1 MNTVERIA
9 IIGVGLIGG
18 SLGHVFRKS
27 GYDVVGFDNQP
38 ESLRLAVERG
48 AIDHG
53 ETDLQ
58 RAVLD
63 ADVVIICT
71 PVRTIRTMIEQLSTL
86 KLKPGAIV
94 TDTGSTKEKLVTYV
108 ESLNWQDVV
117 YIGGHPMAGS
127 HRSGVKAA
135 NSDLFENAY
144 YVLTPRPSTPEPAV
158 HKLVTLFEKTRA
170 KVIRM
175 DAAEHDRIMAAISH
189 WPHVLAALL
198 VQQVGKYNRENDL
211 YHRLAAGG
219 FRDLTR
225 IASSN
230 PTMWC
235 DITLTNKEAVLE
247 LLEDWGKRVSQ
258 FRTMLKRQQPGEL
271 EAFFREAKAYRDQL
285 PERKQGS
292 IPRIYECYIDVP
304 DHPGIIGKVATLLG
318 EEGIN
323 LGNIGILEN
332 REEVAGVLR
341 LTFYRQSD
349 FLRAVTVLKQYGY
362 TVYKADDTNDK
373 RNPL

>member
-1 MNTVERIA
+1 MNKIERIA

-18 SLGHVFRKS
+18 SLGLVFRKHA
-27 GYDVVGFDNQP
+27 YDVVGFDHPKCLQQ
-38 ESLRLAVERG
+38 AIERG
-48 AIDHG
+48 AIDRG
-53 ETDLQ
+53 VTDLQ
-58 RAVLD
+58 QAVSD

-71 PVRTIRTMIEQLSTL
+71 PVRTIRTMVEQLSAL
-86 KLKPGAIV
+86 KLKPGAVV
-94 TDTGSTKEKLVTYV
+94 TDTGSTKEELVTYA
-108 ESLNWQDVV
+108 ESLNWRDAV

-127 HRSGVKAA
+127 HRSGVEAA

-144 YVLTPRPSTPEPAV
+144 YVLTPQSGTPDGAV
-158 HKLVTLFEKTRA
+158 RKLVSLFEQTRA
-170 KVIRM
+170 KVILM

-198 VQQVGKYNRENDL
+198 VQQVGKYNQENDW

-230 PTMWC
+230 PTMWS
-235 DITLTNKEAVLE
+235 DITLTNKEAVLK
-247 LLEDWGKRVSQ
+247 LLADWEKEVSQ
-258 FRTMLKRQQPGEL
+258 FRETLEGEHPDEL
-271 EAFFREAKAYRDQL
+271 EAFFREAKQYRDQL

-292 IPRIYECYIDVP
+292 IPRVYECYIDVP
-304 DHPGIIGKVATLLG
+304 DHPGSIGKVATLLG
-318 EEGIN
+318 EKEIN

-349 FLRAVTVLKQYGY
+349 FLSAVTVLKQHDY
-362 TVYKADDTNDK
+362 TVYRPDQNNGDNWNK
-373 RNPL
+373 L